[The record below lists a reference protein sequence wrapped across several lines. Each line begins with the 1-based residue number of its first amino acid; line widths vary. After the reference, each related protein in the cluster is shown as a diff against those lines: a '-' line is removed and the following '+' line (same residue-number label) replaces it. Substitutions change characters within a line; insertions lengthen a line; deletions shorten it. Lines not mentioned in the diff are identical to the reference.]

1 MRYNLI
7 LLKDTPEWP
16 AGTVFKQNGT
26 VMHGWAFWETE
37 GPYYDIAVPD
47 GRGRYVCKNPS
58 KYPYGCFLDDPSWV
72 RREIDENYI
81 TDLKCPV
88 CGSTQGMMFETSW
101 YVRNMD
107 SDDYG
112 VQYSVGIEC
121 VCGHKRVL
129 YGTRHG
135 NKKLREKIEKCV
147 QENKDID
154 GNLLGVRSND

>member
-1 MRYNLI
+1 MKYNLI
-7 LLKDTPEWP
+7 LLKDTPDWS

-26 VMHGWAFWETE
+26 VAHGWSICEAKG
-37 GPYYDIAVPD
+37 GPFYDIAVPE
-47 GRGRYVCKNPS
+47 GKGYVCEDPA

-72 RREIDENYI
+72 RREIDENRI
-81 TDLKCPV
+81 HNLKCPA
-88 CGSTQGMMFETSW
+88 CGSTQGMLFATSW
-101 YVRNMD
+101 YVCDMD
-107 SDDYG
+107 RDDYG

-135 NKKLREKIEKCV
+135 IKKLQERIDECV

-154 GNLLGVRSND
+154 GNLLG